1 MAAIFA
7 GSSRAV
13 LASIVFA
20 FETTRQPIGLL
31 PLLGGCTAAYMVCLL
46 TMKHSIM
53 TEKIAR
59 RGVKVVGEYGADHL
73 AQTLVK
79 DFAAH
84 EVVTLSAVDTLG
96 EVRKWLQTRTQES
109 SHQGFPV
116 IDADGRVLGVLTR
129 RDLLDPDREDAKTI
143 AAIVRRPPVIVYED
157 MSLRDAA
164 DHMVQEGVGRLV
176 VVTRAKPDRVAGV
189 LTRSDL
195 LAAHERRLQESQR
208 RARTLDLRDVAR
220 RAAAAGTAAVTGS
233 GSR

>member
-1 MAAIFA
+1 
-7 GSSRAV
+7 V

-73 AQTLVK
+73 AQTMVR
-79 DFAAH
+79 DFAAR
-84 EVVTLSAVDTLG
+84 EVVTLAANDALG
-96 EVRKWLQTRTQES
+96 DVRTWLQARTKES

-116 IDADGRVLGVLTR
+116 IDADGHVLGVLTR
-129 RDLLDPDREDAKTI
+129 RDLLDPDRADAVAI
-143 AAIVRRPPVIVYED
+143 GSIVRRPPVIVYED

-176 VVTRAKPDRVAGV
+176 VVTRAAPDRVAGV

-195 LAAHERRLQESQR
+195 LAAHERRLIESQR
-208 RARTLDLRDVAR
+208 RVRTLSLRDVAR
-220 RAAAAGTAAVTGS
+220 RGAATAAVTGA
-233 GSR
+233 GPR